1 MAVSGTLED
10 TQQTLTDHLK
20 ELRNRFFAIAFVLI
34 GGASLAYV
42 FREPI
47 LTALLA
53 PLHGQELITLTPGG
67 GFKFILNI
75 SIFTGIAVATPIA
88 IYNLY
93 GFMKPVMPQKV
104 RRFAPLFLLLSL
116 LLIIGGA
123 AFAYYLAIPGALR
136 FLMEFSG
143 GYVTA
148 SLTADSYLN
157 FVIAYI
163 AGLALVFQVPL
174 LLMLIH
180 WVHPLTPSGLLKSER
195 WIILG
200 AFIAAAIITPTPDP
214 VNQTLIALPVVVIYQ
229 FGVIAVLI
237 SVHRA
242 KRHARR
248 QSAAQART
256 QHVEETPP
264 LAIAPVVS
272 APRLVNTRG
281 AMDIIASPAAL
292 APQRLTSVRISNQH
306 KPTGTSRVISD
317 IAPRNSRVT
326 RTSHATNPVET
337 PAAPQPPRSHQLHV
351 RQQYSNLRQTTFSEE
366 SQAALS
372 AEKTPADEE
381 QSFNFALDLRDG
393 LRPMTLE

>member
-1 MAVSGTLED
+1 MAGSGTLED

-75 SIFTGIAVATPIA
+75 SIFTGLAVATPIA

-93 GFMKPVMPQKV
+93 GFMRPVMPKKV
-104 RRFAPLFLLLSL
+104 QRFAPLFLLLSL
-116 LLIIGGA
+116 LLILGGA

-163 AGLALVFQVPL
+163 AGLAIVFQVPL
-174 LLMLIH
+174 LLILIH
-180 WVHPLTPSGLLKSER
+180 WVHPLTPSGLMKSER
-195 WIILG
+195 WIILA

-214 VNQTLIALPVVVIYQ
+214 INQTLIALPVIVIYQ

-242 KRHARR
+242 KRQAKRRSPITSHEPRVHA
-248 QSAAQART
+248 
-256 QHVEETPP
+256 VPEITP
-264 LAIAPVVS
+264 APV
-272 APRLVNTRG
+272 APTNLVNTKG
-281 AMDIIASPAAL
+281 AMDIIARPATLRVPTPRRSPAANH
-292 APQRLTSVRISNQH
+292 QF
-306 KPTGTSRVISD
+306 ISD
-317 IAPRNSRVT
+317 IGPGSTTSLRPSGAAEAVKPLTAQPAT
-326 RTSHATNPVET
+326 RPLRASH
-337 PAAPQPPRSHQLHV
+337 HLHV
-351 RQQYSNLRQTTFSEE
+351 RQQYAEPRQTTPQVAVQEATAPTQPTAEETEAFS
-366 SQAALS
+366 
-372 AEKTPADEE
+372 
-381 QSFNFALDLRDG
+381 FALDIRDG